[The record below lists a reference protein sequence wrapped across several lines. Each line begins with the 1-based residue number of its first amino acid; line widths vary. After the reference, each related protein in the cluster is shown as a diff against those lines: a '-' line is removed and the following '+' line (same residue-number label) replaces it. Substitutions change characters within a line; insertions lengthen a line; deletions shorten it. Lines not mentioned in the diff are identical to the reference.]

1 MEDSYHIEVLSMG
14 ETAARKLKHNLSLA
28 LNALGVSFPI
38 KDQQDLDTI
47 IASGVVAIPAIL
59 INGEILF
66 QKRYLPD
73 ANELKGL
80 IGSYLNSST
89 PKNNKGFI
97 SHTNLAT
104 DRPFPNVD

>member
-1 MEDSYHIEVLSMG
+1 MEDLYHIEVLSMG
-14 ETAARKLKHNLSLA
+14 ETAARKLKDNLSLA
-28 LNALGVSFPI
+28 LNALEISFPI

-47 IASGVVAIPAIL
+47 IASGVAAIPAIL
-59 INGEILF
+59 INGDILF

-89 PKNNKGFI
+89 PKPTKGI
-97 SHTNLAT
+97 LPNSKLPT